1 MTTKTRIAKV
11 ERAHAAK
18 SPRGRIAIFHEH
30 AETVRV
36 NGVEMSRAEWDKTA
50 KDSDVL
56 LVVIRRASDAIKDV
70 DK

>member
-36 NGVEMSRAEWDKTA
+36 DGVEMSRAEWDRTA
-50 KDSDVL
+50 KASDVL
-56 LVVIRRASDAIKDV
+56 LVIRRASEAIKDG
-70 DK
+70 DE